1 MTKESDTPQAGDGK
15 AEDVVGVLL
24 AGGLS
29 RRMGG
34 GDKSLATLAGRPML
48 AHAAER
54 LGAQVRSLVINANGN
69 PARFAAFG
77 LPVVPDTLEGYPGPL
92 AGVLAGMLWARKHAP
107 QARFVASA
115 AADTPFF
122 PRDLVGRFVREAET
136 RGAAIALAASGGHRH
151 PVFGLWSVALADDL
165 AEALAQ
171 DGVRKVVLWV
181 ERHPNV
187 TTEFPIPLVEGR
199 PRDPFF
205 NVNTPEEL
213 TEAETWARG
222 PVAPGAALGV

>member
-1 MTKESDTPQAGDGK
+1 MGATGVSPPTL
-15 AEDVVGVLL
+15 GVLL
-24 AGGLS
+24 AGGLA

-34 GDKSLATLAGRPML
+34 GDKPLRELGGHTLLERAVARLAPQCDGLIL
-48 AHAAER
+48 
-54 LGAQVRSLVINANGN
+54 NANGD
-69 PARFAAFG
+69 PSRFASLG
-77 LPVVPDTLEGYPGPL
+77 LPVVPDDVPGFAGPL
-92 AGVLAGMLWARKHAP
+92 AGIIAALDWAAANRPDLAY
-107 QARFVASA
+107 VASA